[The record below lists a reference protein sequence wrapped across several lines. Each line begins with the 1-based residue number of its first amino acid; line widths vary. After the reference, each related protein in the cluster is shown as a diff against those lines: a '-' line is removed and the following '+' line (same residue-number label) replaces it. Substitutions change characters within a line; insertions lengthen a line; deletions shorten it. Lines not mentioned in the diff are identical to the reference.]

1 MEFFASLMFD
11 STRIILQ
18 TFYMSIE
25 PIVFTLQRL
34 RLNLER
40 MSVFA
45 LLLKSSQAVLP
56 KDNVIAH
63 HNSKC
68 SHRQRS
74 RLPTLVV
81 STSYQEGESGFE
93 ARRSVVSCFI
103 AHASP
108 CNKSISGLR
117 V

>member
-1 MEFFASLMFD
+1 MKFFASLMFD
-11 STRIILQ
+11 SARIILQ
-18 TFYMSIE
+18 TFDMSIE
-25 PIVFTLQRL
+25 PIVFKLQRL
-34 RLNLER
+34 RLHLER

-45 LLLKSSQAVLP
+45 LLLKGSQAVMP

-63 HNSKC
+63 HYSKR

-74 RLPTLVV
+74 RFPTLVV
-81 STSYQEGESGFE
+81 STSYHEGESGFA

-117 V
+117 A